1 MAAPAVA
8 RPQAADTDIPRL
20 DLRAVAAMSADEVLA
35 ALESSPRGLSES
47 EARRRRA
54 RYGLNRL
61 VIARRPSVALRF
73 LAQVT
78 HFFALLLW
86 AAAALAFLGGMP
98 ELGWAIIVV
107 ILINAVFSF
116 WQEYRAERAVEA
128 LQRLLPA
135 TALVLRDGEE
145 RLVPAEELV
154 PGDVLVL
161 RAGDHISADARLLEQ
176 HDLTLVAAALTGEA
190 LPVRKTVD
198 PVESSGYNITE
209 LPNIVYAGTS
219 VASGT
224 GRAVVVATGM
234 ATRFGQIVHLTQQV
248 APEPTPLQRQLAGLT
263 RTVALLAT
271 SIGIIFFT
279 VGVTVMKMP
288 LVLGFLFGIGV
299 IVALVPEGLLP
310 TLTLSLALSVQRM
323 ARRNAIVKQLA
334 AVDALGATTVICTD
348 KTGTLTQGV
357 MLARELWTL
366 DSSYEATGT
375 GYDPTGTWRPRAGAA
390 GLSETARLALICGA
404 LCNDARLLPPDPQ
417 AGRAH
422 WQVVGDPT
430 EGALLIAARKAG
442 LTLEALQ
449 REQPRVGEH
458 PFDARRKRMS
468 TLHRRDSGLRIY
480 VKGAPREILAL
491 CTQVHTQA
499 GVVPLSPA
507 QRDQIVQATD
517 RLAAAGLRVLA
528 LAYHDVADEERI
540 ERLLSAESPPE
551 EAERDLVFLG
561 LVGLHDPPRPEVA
574 AAVQQCRTAGIRIF
588 MITGDYGLTAEA
600 IARRIGMLSH
610 GPARIINGPELDRL
624 SDAALSALLC
634 NDEVLF
640 ARTSPEH
647 KLRIVTL
654 LRRMG
659 EVVAVTGDGV
669 NDAPA
674 LKRADVGIAMGVS
687 GTDVAKEA
695 AAVVLADDNFA
706 TIVKA
711 IEEGRAVYANIKKF
725 LTYVFISNVAE
736 LMPFIVMMLWG
747 IPLPLTIM
755 QVLSIDLG
763 ADVVPALALGMEP
776 PEPGIM
782 EQPPRRRDA
791 PLLDLGLGLR
801 FATLGLVE
809 AGLGLAGYAA
819 VYVAAGWQPGLPF
832 PVGETLA
839 AQARAACQTG
849 IVGGQIGAV
858 FACRSDWEPS
868 WRRSVTANPTLLVGV
883 VLAVLFMAAI
893 VYIPA
898 FQHIFSTAAL
908 PWFAWPLM
916 LAGGALVLGI
926 DEARKAILRR
936 VGQRK
941 HGAHRDH
948 RLRAPRLSAGDVAE

>member
-404 LCNDARLLPPDPQ
+404 LCV
-417 AGRAH
+417 H
-422 WQVVGDPT
+422 
-430 EGALLIAARKAG
+430 
-442 LTLEALQ
+442 
-449 REQPRVGEH
+449 PRG
-458 PFDARRKRMS
+458 
-468 TLHRRDSGLRIY
+468 
-480 VKGAPREILAL
+480 
-491 CTQVHTQA
+491 
-499 GVVPLSPA
+499 PL
-507 QRDQIVQATD
+507 
-517 RLAAAGLRVLA
+517 
-528 LAYHDVADEERI
+528 
-540 ERLLSAESPPE
+540 
-551 EAERDLVFLG
+551 
-561 LVGLHDPPRPEVA
+561 PPRPWGGGGCGRGGGPPSGGGA
-574 AAVQQCRTAGIRIF
+574 AAPPPQSRLDPRGAAARATPCGRASFRCPAETHVHTASPRQWPAHLCEGRTAGDP
-588 MITGDYGLTAEA
+588 G
-600 IARRIGMLSH
+600 
-610 GPARIINGPELDRL
+610 
-624 SDAALSALLC
+624 ALHA
-634 NDEVLF
+634 
-640 ARTSPEH
+640 
-647 KLRIVTL
+647 
-654 LRRMG
+654 
-659 EVVAVTGDGV
+659 
-669 NDAPA
+669 
-674 LKRADVGIAMGVS
+674 
-687 GTDVAKEA
+687 GTHASRCC
-695 AAVVLADDNFA
+695 
-706 TIVKA
+706 T
-711 IEEGRAVYANIKKF
+711 
-725 LTYVFISNVAE
+725 
-736 LMPFIVMMLWG
+736 
-747 IPLPLTIM
+747 
-755 QVLSIDLG
+755 
-763 ADVVPALALGMEP
+763 ALAG
-776 PEPGIM
+776 
-782 EQPPRRRDA
+782 
-791 PLLDLGLGLR
+791 
-801 FATLGLVE
+801 
-809 AGLGLAGYAA
+809 AA
-819 VYVAAGWQPGLPF
+819 
-832 PVGETLA
+832 
-839 AQARAACQTG
+839 
-849 IVGGQIGAV
+849 
-858 FACRSDWEPS
+858 
-868 WRRSVTANPTLLVGV
+868 
-883 VLAVLFMAAI
+883 
-893 VYIPA
+893 
-898 FQHIFSTAAL
+898 
-908 PWFAWPLM
+908 
-916 LAGGALVLGI
+916 
-926 DEARKAILRR
+926 
-936 VGQRK
+936 
-941 HGAHRDH
+941 
-948 RLRAPRLSAGDVAE
+948 

>member
-1 MAAPAVA
+1 MAAPARA
-8 RPQAADTDIPRL
+8 EERTEGRAIRLL
-20 DLRAVAAMSADEVLA
+20 DLRAAAAMTADEVLA
-35 ALESSPRGLSES
+35 ALGSSPHGLSEG
-47 EARRRRA
+47 EAQQRRTRYGPNRLEVARRQ
-54 RYGLNRL
+54 
-61 VIARRPSVALRF
+61 SVALRF
-73 LAQVT
+73 LAHVT

-86 AAAALAFLGGMP
+86 AAATLAFLGGMP
-98 ELGWAIIVV
+98 ELGWAIIGVV
-107 ILINAVFSF
+107 LINAVFSF

-128 LQRLLPA
+128 VQRLLPT

-154 PGDVLVL
+154 PGDVLLL
-161 RAGDHISADARLLEQ
+161 RAGEHISADARLLEQ
-176 HDLTLVAAALTGEA
+176 HDLTLIAAALTGEA
-190 LPVRKTVD
+190 LPVRKIAE
-198 PVESSGYNITE
+198 PVESRNYNVTE

-234 ATRFGQIVHLTQQV
+234 ATQFGQIVHLTQQV
-248 APEPTPLQRQLAGLT
+248 TPEPTPLQRQLAGLT
-263 RTVALLAT
+263 RTVALLAI
-271 SIGIIFFT
+271 SVGIVFFT
-279 VGVTVMKMP
+279 VGVTVMKIP

-348 KTGTLTQGV
+348 KTGTLTQGF

-366 DSSYEATGT
+366 DGSYEATGA
-375 GYDPTGTWRPRAGAA
+375 GYDPVGTWQAREGAA
-390 GLSETARLALICGA
+390 GLSETALLALVCGA
-404 LCNDARLLPPDPQ
+404 LCNDARLLPPDPR

-430 EGALLIAARKAG
+430 EGALLVAARKGG
-442 LTLEALQ
+442 LELEALQ
-449 REQPRVGEH
+449 RAQPRVGEH

-468 TLHRRDSGLRIY
+468 TLHRCNGGLRIY
-480 VKGAPREILAL
+480 VKGAPRETLAL
-491 CTQVHTQA
+491 CTWAQTQA
-499 GVVPLSPA
+499 GLVLLSQA
-507 QRDQIVQATD
+507 RRDQIVQATD
-517 RLAAAGLRVLA
+517 RMAAMGLRVLA
-528 LAYHDVADEERI
+528 LAYRDVRDEEGI
-540 ERLLSAESPPE
+540 ARLLSAESPPE

-561 LVGLHDPPRPEVA
+561 LAGLHDPPRPEVA
-574 AAVQQCRTAGIRIF
+574 AAVQQCHTAGIRIF

-600 IARRIGMLSH
+600 IARRIGLLSRS
-610 GPARIINGPELDRL
+610 PARILNGPELDRL
-624 SDAALSALLC
+624 SDDALAVLLRD
-634 NDEVLF
+634 DEMLF

-674 LKRADVGIAMGVS
+674 LKRADVGIAMGIS

-695 AAVVLADDNFA
+695 ATMVLADDNFA
-706 TIVKA
+706 TIVAA

-725 LTYVFISNVAE
+725 LTYVFISNIAE

-747 IPLPLTIM
+747 VPLPLTIM
-755 QVLSIDLG
+755 QVLAIDLG
-763 ADVVPALALGMEP
+763 TDVVPALALGMEP
-776 PEPGIM
+776 PEPGLM

-791 PLLDLGLGLR
+791 PLLNLGLGLR

-819 VYVAAGWQPGLPF
+819 VYLAAGWRPGLPF
-832 PVGETLA
+832 PAEETLA

-858 FACRSDWEPS
+858 FACRTDWEPS
-868 WRRSVTANPTLLVGV
+868 WRRGWRSNPTLLVGV
-883 VLAVLFMAAI
+883 VLELLFMAAI
-893 VYIPA
+893 VYVPF
-898 FQHIFSTAAL
+898 FQRIFSTAAL
-908 PWFAWPLM
+908 SWFAWPLM
-916 LAGGALVLGI
+916 LAGGVLLLGV
-926 DEARKAILRR
+926 DETRKALLRKLGR
-936 VGQRK
+936 GT

-948 RLRAPRLSAGDVAE
+948 RLRTSRRSAGSVAQ

>member
-1 MAAPAVA
+1 MEWPAAQVQRVAAPAPAGERTPVPDV
-8 RPQAADTDIPRL
+8 RWL
-20 DLRAVAAMSADEVLA
+20 DLRTAAAMAADEVLA
-35 ALESSPRGLSES
+35 ALGSSPHGLSEG
-47 EARRRRA
+47 EAQRRRA
-54 RYGLNRL
+54 HYGPNRL
-61 VIARRPSVALRF
+61 ETARRQSVALRF

-86 AAAALAFLGGMP
+86 AAAALAFLGRMP
-98 ELGWAIIVV
+98 ELGWAIIAV

-128 LQRLLPA
+128 LQRLLPV

-154 PGDVLVL
+154 PGDVLL
-161 RAGDHISADARLLEQ
+161 LHAGDHVSADARLLEQ
-176 HDLTLVAAALTGEA
+176 HDLTLIAAALTGEA
-190 LPVRKTVD
+190 LPVRKTAE
-198 PVESSGYNITE
+198 PVESSGYTITE

-234 ATRFGQIVHLTQQV
+234 ATQFGRIVHLTQQV
-248 APEPTPLQRQLAGLT
+248 TPEPAPLQRQLAGLT

-271 SIGIIFFT
+271 GIGIVFFAA
-279 VGVTVMKMP
+279 GVTVMKMP
-288 LVLGFLFGIGV
+288 LVLGFLFGVGV

-366 DSSYEATGT
+366 DGSYEATGM
-375 GYDPTGTWRPRAGAA
+375 GYDPAGTWRARDGAP
-390 GLSETARLALICGA
+390 GLSDTARLALICGA
-404 LCNDARLLPPDPQ
+404 LCNDARLLPPDPR
-417 AGRAH
+417 AGRAQ

-430 EGALLIAARKAG
+430 EGALLVAARKAG
-442 LTLEALQ
+442 LELEALH

-468 TLHRRDSGLRIY
+468 TLHRYNGGLRIY
-480 VKGAPREILAL
+480 VKGAPRETLAL
-491 CTQVHTQA
+491 CTQAQTQE
-499 GVVPLSPA
+499 GLRPLSQA
-507 QRDQIVQATD
+507 HRDLIVQATD
-517 RLAAAGLRVLA
+517 RLAATGLRVLA
-528 LAYHDVADEERI
+528 LAYREVHDEDSI
-540 ERLLSAESPPE
+540 SRLLSAESPPE
-551 EAERDLVFLG
+551 EAERDLIFLG
-561 LVGLHDPPRPEVA
+561 LAGFHDPPRPEVA
-574 AAVQQCRTAGIRIF
+574 EAVQRCRTAGIRIF

-600 IARRIGMLSH
+600 IARRIGMLSRS
-610 GPARIINGPELDRL
+610 PARIISGPELDRL
-624 SDAALSALLC
+624 SDDTLAAILRE
-634 NDEVLF
+634 DEVLF

-674 LKRADVGIAMGVS
+674 LKRADVGIAMGVN

-706 TIVKA
+706 TIVAA

-736 LMPFIVMMLWG
+736 LVPFIVMMLWG
-747 IPLPLTIM
+747 VPLPLTIM
-755 QVLSIDLG
+755 QVLAIDLG
-763 ADVVPALALGMEP
+763 TDVVPALALGMEP
-776 PEPGIM
+776 PEPAIM

-819 VYVAAGWQPGLPF
+819 VYVAAGWRPGLPF
-832 PVGETLA
+832 PAGETLA

-849 IVGGQIGAV
+849 IVGGQVGAV
-858 FACRSDWEPS
+858 FACRTDWEPS
-868 WRRSVTANPTLLVGV
+868 WRRGVTSNPTLLAGV
-883 VLAVLFMAAI
+883 VLELVFMAAI
-893 VYIPA
+893 VYVPV
-898 FQHIFSTAAL
+898 FQRIFSTAAL
-908 PWFAWPLM
+908 PWSAWPLM
-916 LAGGALVLGI
+916 LAGGAVLLSV
-926 DEARKAILRR
+926 DEARKALFKTLRR
-936 VGQRK
+936 KNR
-941 HGAHRDH
+941 
-948 RLRAPRLSAGDVAE
+948 AGDAWRAS

>member
-1 MAAPAVA
+1 MAAPALAEERALSPDV
-8 RPQAADTDIPRL
+8 RRL
-20 DLRAVAAMSADEVLA
+20 DLRAAAAMTADEVLA
-35 ALESSPRGLSES
+35 ALGSSPQGLSEG
-47 EARRRRA
+47 EAERRCV
-54 RYGLNRL
+54 RYGPNRL
-61 VIARRPSVALRF
+61 ETVRRHPAVILL
-73 LAQVT
+73 LAQVS

-86 AAAALAFLGGMP
+86 AAAALAFLGGLP
-98 ELGWAIIVV
+98 ELGWAIIGV

-154 PGDVLVL
+154 PGDVLLL

-176 HDLTLVAAALTGEA
+176 HDLTLMAAALTGEA
-190 LPVRKTVD
+190 LPVRKTAEPVD
-198 PVESSGYNITE
+198 GSGYNVTE

-224 GRAVVVATGM
+224 GRAVVIATGM
-234 ATRFGQIVHLTQQV
+234 ATQFGRIVHLTQQV
-248 APEPTPLQRQLAGLT
+248 TPEPTPLQRELAGLT
-263 RTVALLAT
+263 RTVAVLAT
-271 SIGIIFFT
+271 SIGVVFFV
-279 VGVTVMKMP
+279 VGITVMKMP
-288 LVLGFLFGIGV
+288 PVLGFLFGVGV

-357 MLARELWTL
+357 MLVRELWTL
-366 DSSYEATGT
+366 DDSYEATGA
-375 GYDPTGTWRPRAGAA
+375 GYNPAGTWRAVKGAP
-390 GLSETARLALICGA
+390 GLGETARLALICGA
-404 LCNDARLLPPDPQ
+404 LCNDARLLPPDPR
-417 AGRAH
+417 AGRAG

-430 EGALLIAARKAG
+430 EGALLVAACKGG
-442 LTLEALQ
+442 LDLEALQ

-468 TLHRRDSGLRIY
+468 TLHRWNGSLRIY
-480 VKGAPREILAL
+480 VKGAPRETLAL
-491 CTQVHTQA
+491 CTQVQTQDGLA
-499 GVVPLSPA
+499 PLSPA
-507 QRDQIVQATD
+507 QQARIVEATD
-517 RLAAAGLRVLA
+517 RLAATGLRVLA
-528 LAYHDVADEERI
+528 LAYRDVYDEESI

-551 EAERDLVFLG
+551 EAERDLIFLG
-561 LVGLHDPPRPEVA
+561 LAGLHDPPRPEVA
-574 AAVQQCRTAGIRIF
+574 AAVQRCRTAGIRIF

-600 IARRIGMLSH
+600 IARRIGMLSRS
-610 GPARIINGPELDRL
+610 PARIINGPELDRL
-624 SDAALSALLC
+624 SDDALSAMLRD
-634 NDEVLF
+634 DEVLF

-674 LKRADVGIAMGVS
+674 LKRADVGIAMGMS
-687 GTDVAKEA
+687 GTDVAREA

-706 TIVKA
+706 TIVAA

-736 LMPFIVMMLWG
+736 LVPFIVMMLWNV
-747 IPLPLTIM
+747 PLPLTIM
-755 QVLSIDLG
+755 QVLAIDLG
-763 ADVVPALALGMEP
+763 TDVVPALALGMEP

-791 PLLDLGLGLR
+791 PLLDAGLGLR
-801 FATLGLVE
+801 FASLGLVE

-832 PVGETLA
+832 PAGETLA
-839 AQARAACQTG
+839 AQARAACQAG

-858 FACRSDWEPS
+858 FACRTDREPS
-868 WRRSVTANPTLLVGV
+868 WRRGLTANPTLLAGV

-893 VYIPA
+893 VYVPV
-898 FQHIFSTAAL
+898 FQRIFSTAAL
-908 PWFAWPLM
+908 PWSAWPLM
-916 LAGGALVLGI
+916 LAGGALLLGI
-926 DEARKAILRR
+926 DEARKAILRSTGR
-936 VGQRK
+936 GM
-941 HGAHRDH
+941 HGTHRDH
-948 RLRAPRLSAGDVAE
+948 RLRTPRLGAGGVAE